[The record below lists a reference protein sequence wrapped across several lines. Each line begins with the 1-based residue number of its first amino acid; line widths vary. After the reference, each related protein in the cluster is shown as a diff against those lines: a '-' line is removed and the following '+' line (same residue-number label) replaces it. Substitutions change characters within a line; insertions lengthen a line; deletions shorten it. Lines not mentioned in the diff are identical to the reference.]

1 MTSTSKIILGIVGA
15 AAVGVAIGMLMAPE
29 KGAEIRKK
37 LSDTANDLA
46 GKMGDMI
53 TAGKEK
59 LTEVANSVSKQTD
72 GMIKDVTRRTDQV
85 KESVG

>member
-59 LTEVANSVSKQTD
+59 LT
-72 GMIKDVTRRTDQV
+72 RRTDQV

>member
-29 KGAEIRKK
+29 KGTEIRKK

-46 GKMGDMI
+46 DKMGDMI

-59 LTEVANSVSKQTD
+59 LTEVANSVTRQTD
-72 GMIKDVTRRTDQV
+72 GMIKNVTRRTDQV